1 MQEQEKAA
9 AAADRQQEDDATMR
23 DMEAKLRAEKE
34 AHAQRLSAERL
45 RLRQHQQAV
54 VAPRKAVPTVAMR
67 GRPAGA
73 LRRKGPGSAA
83 AVFSRGDSS
92 DEEDGDAKA
101 DKGRKEEAVPSA
113 SSAAVAAAAAGA
125 GVPLSGVDVGE
136 EEALTEEAMA
146 MIRKTAELLAG
157 DAAKGAALS
166 VKARSD
172 SKLR

>member
-9 AAADRQQEDDATMR
+9 AAAERQQEDDATMR
-23 DMEAKLRAEKE
+23 DMEAKLQAEKE
-34 AHAQRLSAERL
+34 AHAQRVAAE

-73 LRRKGPGSAA
+73 LKRKGPGSAA

-92 DEEDGDAKA
+92 DEEDGDTKA
-101 DKGRKEEAVPSA
+101 DKGRKEEAVSSA
-113 SSAAVAAAAAGA
+113 SSVVVAAAGA
-125 GVPLSGVDVGE
+125 GVPVSGVDGGE

-157 DAAKGAALS
+157 DAAKEAALL
-166 VKARSD
+166 VKARGD